1 MRKRLVAANWKMN
14 GDKALVA
21 DLLDSFKAAN
31 LGLNSEVI
39 IFAPSIFMGLT
50 ESKLSDSNIKWGGQ
64 NCSDIEKGAF
74 TGEISLSMLKE
85 FGCTHVLVGH
95 SERRTL
101 YNESNAICAE
111 KVKSALAQ
119 DVTPILCVGETLEQR
134 ENGTTEA
141 IVVEQINTV
150 LDLVG
155 IQGLA
160 QCIIAYEPVWAI
172 GTGKTASPEQA
183 QDVHAFIRQLLA
195 AQDVVASEKV
205 QILYGGSVNG
215 ATAAELF
222 GMPDIDGG
230 LVGGASLKQEEFI
243 TICNAAD

>member
-14 GDKALVA
+14 GDKALVSE
-21 DLLDSFKAAN
+21 LLGGFKAAN
-31 LGLNSEVI
+31 LGQNSEVV
-39 IFAPSIFMGLT
+39 IFAPAVFIPLVEDELT
-50 ESKLSDSNIKWGGQ
+50 GSVIKWGGQ
-64 NCSDIEKGAF
+64 NCSEMDHGAF
-74 TGEISLSMLKE
+74 TGEISLSMLKA

-101 YNESNAICAE
+101 YSETNGIIAE

-119 DVTPILCVGETLEQR
+119 GVTPVLCVGETLEQR
-134 ENGTTEA
+134 ESGITET
-141 IVVEQINTV
+141 VVAEQINAV
-150 LDLVG
+150 LDVVG

-160 QCIIAYEPVWAI
+160 QCVIAYEPVWAI
-172 GTGKTASPEQA
+172 GTGKTATPDQA
-183 QDVHAFIRQLLA
+183 QEVHAYIRQLLA
-195 AQDVVASEKV
+195 SKDVAVSENI

-215 ATAAELF
+215 ATASELF

-243 TICNAAD
+243 TICKAAD